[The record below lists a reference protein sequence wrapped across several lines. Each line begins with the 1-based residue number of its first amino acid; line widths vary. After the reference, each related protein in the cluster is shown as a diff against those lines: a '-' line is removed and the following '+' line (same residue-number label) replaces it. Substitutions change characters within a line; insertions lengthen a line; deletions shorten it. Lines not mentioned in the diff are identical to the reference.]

1 MKVKKEIKKPEKLSI
16 SYYDWHDVENFL
28 GWSDSKTTKVWHHII
43 ETTDDSM
50 NGRIFTI
57 SDWELKH
64 NNGEFKRLIPKWY
77 IPVIEELMEHFGEV
91 DDKCLTPNT
100 KTANFRSNW

>member
-1 MKVKKEIKKPEKLSI
+1 MKKKPDKLSI
-16 SYYDWHDVENFL
+16 SYYDWDSVTQYLDWDEEKISDVWN
-28 GWSDSKTTKVWHHII
+28 HII

-64 NNGEFKRLIPKWY
+64 NNGQFKYAIDDWY

-100 KTANFRSNW
+100 KTANFRSTW